1 MKSVLIRN
9 FPRPYFPAFGLNT
22 DQKNSKYG
30 HLSRSTWVL
39 RKYLSFVE
47 KYLIFFPNDVHSVL
61 VFSNV
66 NEEDLNQREFPLIR
80 GHIESAAVLHT
91 KQNKGKGAKA

>member
-1 MKSVLIRN
+1 M
-9 FPRPYFPAFGLNT
+9 
-22 DQKNSKYG
+22 
-30 HLSRSTWVL
+30 
-39 RKYLSFVE
+39 
-47 KYLIFFPNDVHSVL
+47 L